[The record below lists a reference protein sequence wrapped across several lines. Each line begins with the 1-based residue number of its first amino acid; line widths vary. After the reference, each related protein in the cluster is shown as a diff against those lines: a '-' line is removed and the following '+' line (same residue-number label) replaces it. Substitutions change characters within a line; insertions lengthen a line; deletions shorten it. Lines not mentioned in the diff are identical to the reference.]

1 MKAAKIIDNLRN
13 IYWPCDMAL
22 SIWGKA
28 GYGKSSVVKA
38 AWREENEARRLAMA
52 KAQNVSL
59 EKIPDIVFFWI
70 DQRLSQIQSID
81 LRGFLAPVVEE
92 GKSTYLVPDWLP
104 KDPDWEGVLFFD
116 EWNQADRSVQAAF
129 YQLMLDR
136 AVGEYVL
143 PKGAKIVCA
152 GNNASD
158 KGVNHQ
164 MASPLLNRCLHVEM
178 DFDFNQWKDWAYNNN
193 VHPHVIAFL
202 GFRQDQIST
211 FKSESK
217 EKAFASPRT
226 WEFFSSVYT
235 QILAL
240 GRSPTKEAEVLEG
253 AVGRAPT
260 SDFLAFVKIV
270 ADCPIRIDQI
280 FGAEDYKITWPDN
293 DMSLLFGLS
302 ASVLFYLTEEKK
314 KNNGKL
320 TVRDWKCVFR
330 YLGKMSTV
338 HADQKVGIWMDFK
351 KVLGIPPKEC
361 QAEFVKLFQSIKDL
375 IPTS

>member
-1 MKAAKIIDNLRN
+1 MKAAKIIYNLRHVF
-13 IYWPCDMAL
+13 WPTNMAL

-38 AWREENEARRLAMA
+38 AWAEENEARRQAMA
-52 KAQNVSL
+52 KEQGVPVS
-59 EKIPDIVFFWI
+59 KIPPIVFNWI

-81 LRGFLAPVVEE
+81 LKGFLAPVIQE

-104 KDPDWEGVLFFD
+104 RDRDWQGVIFFD
-116 EWNQADRSVQAAF
+116 EWNQADRAVQAAF

-136 AVGEYVL
+136 ACGDYKL
-143 PKGAKIVCA
+143 PDGARIVCA

-158 KGVNHQ
+158 KGVHHQ

-178 DFDFNQWKDWAYNNN
+178 DFDFPQWKDWAYN
-193 VHPHVIAFL
+193 HGMHSHVIAFL
-202 GFRQDQIST
+202 AFRNDLIST
-211 FKSESK
+211 FNSASK

-226 WEFFSSVYT
+226 WEFFSTIYS

-240 GRSPTKEAEVLEG
+240 GNSPYKEAELLEG
-253 AVGRAPT
+253 AVGRGPT

-270 ADCPIRIDQI
+270 ADCPVRVEQI

-293 DMSLLFGLS
+293 DMSLMFGLS
-302 ASVLFYLTEEKK
+302 ASVLHYLTEEKK
-314 KNNGKL
+314 KNGKL

-330 YLGKMSTV
+330 FLGKLGST
-338 HADQKVGIWMDFK
+338 HSDQKVGIWMDFK
-351 KVLGIPPKEC
+351 KILGTPPKEC
-361 QAEFVKLFQSIKDL
+361 QVEFVKMFQSVKDL